1 MEWDQ
6 MSNRSNERELAPET
20 RAAQALGWEDEST
33 GAVVPPVH
41 FSTTFTRRDDYGPR
55 DAVYI
60 RDDSPTAVH
69 AEAILGE
76 LEGATAALSF
86 SSGMTA
92 CTAALHALEA
102 GDHVVCAR
110 TVYHGVVGWLET
122 FAEARG
128 LTYSWFPNDDLGAL
142 KAAVQPGK
150 TKLVWIET
158 PANPLWS
165 VTDIAA
171 AADIAHEAD
180 AALGVDSTCASPA
193 LTKPLDLGADLV
205 CHSATKYLGGHS
217 DVLAGMLATKDES
230 PLWERICLHRKFA
243 GPMLGAMEAYLLIR
257 GMRTLFL
264 RVERQCEN
272 AMKVAEF
279 LSEHPKVTSVRYPG
293 LPDDP
298 GHAVAVKQMQG
309 GFGGMLSFQP
319 KGGRVE
325 AIKTVLGCQVLKPA
339 TSLGGVESLIEHR
352 KTSEGDIVTET
363 PDNLIRCSI
372 GIERVDDLI
381 ADLDQALSIL

>member
-1 MEWDQ
+1 
-6 MSNRSNERELAPET
+6 MSNPPTDRDLAPET
-20 RAAQALGWEDEST
+20 RAAQALGWEDEAT
-33 GAVVPPVH
+33 GAVVPPVQ

-60 RDDSPTAVH
+60 RDDSPTAAH
-69 AEAILGE
+69 AEAILCD
-76 LEGATAALSF
+76 LEGAHSALSF
-86 SSGMTA
+86 GSGMAA
-92 CTAALHALEA
+92 CTAAMHALEV
-102 GDHVVCAR
+102 GDHMVCAR

-122 FAEARG
+122 FAKARG
-128 LTYSWFPNDDLGAL
+128 VTYTWVPNGDLNAMMT
-142 KAAVQPGK
+142 AIQPDK

-165 VTDIAA
+165 VIDIAA
-171 AADIAHEAD
+171 VAEIAHEAG
-180 AALGVDSTCASPA
+180 AALAVDSTCASPA
-193 LTKPLDLGADLV
+193 LTKPLELGADLV

-217 DVLAGMLATKDES
+217 DVLAGMLATKEET
-230 PLWERICLHRKFA
+230 PLWERICQHRKFA

-264 RVERQCEN
+264 RVERQCES

-279 LSEHPKVTSVRYPG
+279 LADHPKVTSVRYPG

-298 GHAVAVKQMQG
+298 GHAVAAKQMKG

-319 KGGRVE
+319 KGGREE
-325 AIKTVLGCQVLKPA
+325 AIQAVLACKVLKPA

-363 PDNLIRCSI
+363 PENLIRCSI

-381 ADLDQALSIL
+381 ADLDQALRTL